1 MTDPVF
7 RRRLLRVCLIT
18 LGLGLAAVLFF
29 CLARMGIGI
38 GCPVYQLTGLQCP
51 GCGNS
56 RAAMALLRLDFAAAF
71 SYNPTFPLQFG
82 YLGWVYLSCCVGY
95 LKGKRFTYAPPLPAL
110 DIVLLVI
117 FVLWGILRN
126 LI

>member
-1 MTDPVF
+1 MQDPVI
-7 RRRLLRVCLIT
+7 RRRLLRLGLLT
-18 LGLGLAAVLFF
+18 LGLAFAAAVFVL
-29 CLARMGIGI
+29 LAEAGIGI
-38 GCPVYQLTGLQCP
+38 GCPFHKLTGLQCP

-82 YLGWVYLSCCVGY
+82 YLGWVYLSCCVSY
-95 LKGKRFTYAPPLPAL
+95 LKGKRFTYKPLVPAL

-117 FVLWGILRN
+117 FILWGILRN

>member
-1 MTDPVF
+1 MKLPTLS
-7 RRRLLRVCLIT
+7 RRGQNVLLLSAGIILAGLLYGIAAMHGFGIPCLLRT
-18 LGLGLAAVLFF
+18 F
-29 CLARMGIGI
+29 
-38 GCPVYQLTGLQCP
+38 TGLLCP

-82 YLGWVYLSCCVGY
+82 YLGWVYLSCCVSY
-95 LKGKRFTYAPPLPAL
+95 LKGKRFTYKPLVPAL
-110 DIVLLVI
+110 DIALLVI
-117 FVLWGILRN
+117 FILWGILRN

>member
-1 MTDPVF
+1 MKDPVI
-7 RRRLLRVCLIT
+7 RRRLLRLGLLT
-18 LGLGLAAVLFF
+18 LGLASAAAVFVL
-29 CLARMGIGI
+29 LAKAGIGI
-38 GCPVYQLTGLQCP
+38 GCPFHKLTGLQCP

-82 YLGWVYLSCCVGY
+82 YLGWVYLSCCASY
-95 LKGKRFTYAPPLPAL
+95 LKGKRFTYNPLVPAL
-110 DIVLLVI
+110 DVVLLVI
-117 FVLWGILRN
+117 FILWGILRN

>member
-1 MTDPVF
+1 MTDPTF

-38 GCPVYQLTGLQCP
+38 GCPFHKLTGLQCP

-56 RAAMALLRLDFAAAF
+56 RAAMALLRLDFGASFA
-71 SYNPTFPLQFG
+71 YNPLFLPQVG
-82 YLGWVYLSCCVGY
+82 YIVWVYFISCVSY
-95 LKGKRFTYAPPLPAL
+95 LKGERFTYAPPLPVL
-110 DIVLLVI
+110 DIALLVV

-126 LI
+126 CI

>member
-18 LGLGLAAVLFF
+18 LGLGLAAVLFLY
-29 CLARMGIGI
+29 LAGMGIGI
-38 GCPVYQLTGLQCP
+38 GCPFHKLTGLQCP

-56 RAAMALLRLDFAAAF
+56 RAAMALLRLDFGASFA
-71 SYNPTFPLQFG
+71 YNPLFLPQVG
-82 YLGWVYLSCCVGY
+82 YIAWVYLISCVSY
-95 LKGKRFTYAPPLPAL
+95 LKGKRFTYAPPLLAL
-110 DIVLLVI
+110 DIVLLVV

-126 LI
+126 CI